1 MPQFQSRLTLRL
13 TLQQFS
19 FLLTTLC
26 RFKRNIERQ
35 ESKLAYCMM
44 HPVILSG
51 KHPLTKL
58 MIQTEH
64 VRLLHAGPTLL
75 MSSLNRRYHI
85 VGGKKVVHSI
95 ARARVTCRRETQ
107 KPKPQMMGQL
117 PIERGI
123 PDIVF
128 ENVGVDYV
136 GPIYIKYGHVCKPTV
151 VKTYICMFVS
161 LSVKAAHL
169 ELMSDLTSEAFV
181 ATFR

>member
-1 MPQFQSRLTLRL
+1 MLKLKRTGLRWTVLQLRIEMPQFQSRL

-19 FLLTTLC
+19 FLLTTPC
-26 RFKRNIERQ
+26 RFKRNIEK
-35 ESKLAYCMM
+35 ESKLTYCMM
-44 HPVILSG
+44 HPVILSS

-75 MSSLNRRYHI
+75 MSSLNCRYHI

-95 ARARVTCRRETQ
+95 ARACVTCRHETQ

-117 PIERGI
+117 PIERVI

-136 GPIYIKYGHVCKPTV
+136 GPIYTKYGHVRKPTV
-151 VKTYICMFVS
+151 VKTFAC
-161 LSVKAAHL
+161 LCCCL
-169 ELMSDLTSEAFV
+169 
-181 ATFR
+181 